1 MKSMKIKLTSPVDNL
16 CDYTFDFFWQH
27 EGNRLDID
35 GIIPFQDGS
44 RKTYRDIVKKLRK
57 GKKVI
62 ITGNVGERLGY
73 CMGVDLAHFGGSGNP
88 EKAGTIIINGDVG
101 IEMGMAMVSG
111 DIYVSGRVQ
120 EPLGNIIE
128 IESDRKG
135 YRRFKSIT
143 DIMNNGLG
151 YNRLVG
157 DNIYELDA
165 NTLILRDGIMRNTL
179 ASRCVRSSA
188 LVVEG
193 DVGNGC
199 GMYMQTGILKIKGN
213 AGINTGAHLD
223 GGNMVVKGD
232 VGEFAGAYM
241 KGGALLINGDTKGYV
256 GANMKEGTIYLLRA
270 GKTNPPVV
278 KKPIDNNDVKKLT
291 ELGVSLTDVKSY
303 SKYVGEEPK
312 YETVRMRDGSV
323 VQRKI

>member
-1 MKSMKIKLTSPVDNL
+1 MKIKLSSPINNL
-16 CDYTFDFFWQH
+16 CDYTFNFFWQH
-27 EGNRLDID
+27 GGKLLDPD
-35 GIIPFQDGS
+35 SIIPSQDGS
-44 RKTYRDIVKKLRK
+44 RKTYRDLIKKLKK
-57 GKKVI
+57 GKKIV

-101 IEMGMAMVSG
+101 SEMGMAMVSG
-111 DIYVSGRVQ
+111 DIYVSGHVQ

-128 IESDRKG
+128 IESDKKG

-151 YNRLVG
+151 YNMLVG

-179 ASRCVRSSA
+179 ASRCTRASI

-193 DVGNGC
+193 DAGNGC
-199 GMYMQTGILKIKGN
+199 GMYMRNGILKIKGN

-223 GGNMVVKGD
+223 GGNMVVAGD

-241 KGGALLINGDTKGYV
+241 KGGALLINGETNGYV

-270 GKTNPPVV
+270 GKTNPPVT

-323 VQRKI
+323 IKRKL